1 MNQPWT
7 NAVLMFGVSGW
18 KEQIEDSMLLDS
30 NKQQTSSWNFVCTTF
45 LWREKLMLLLLSTVN
60 QKSSRY

>member
-30 NKQQTSSWNFVCTTF
+30 NKQQ
-45 LWREKLMLLLLSTVN
+45 L
-60 QKSSRY
+60 